1 MASTIMSHSDR
12 PTTPRARLRAAMNV
26 LDPASSGRRGAL
38 LTFLAIPLLFV
49 LACTS
54 TPDGSPAPAS
64 SAAGSSAASPT
75 ARATSPLFG
84 QPPPLDPCE
93 LLLPTEIQS
102 VLEGPFLTTEQET
115 SRGAAYSCIYETE
128 DRQHRIA
135 VTVRKP
141 PMTLDEF
148 TERME
153 QFDQRARPITDL
165 GSPAVVVVFGGTATV
180 YALHEDVQFYI
191 DVVKEGRTGGE
202 IAPLALGLTERA
214 LARLRAA
221 GGRLDDGR
229 RV

>member
-1 MASTIMSHSDR
+1 
-12 PTTPRARLRAAMNV
+12 MN
-26 LDPASSGRRGAL
+26 LLTPASIPRRRKLAI
-38 LTFLAIPLLFV
+38 LAIPVLL
-49 LACTS
+49 LSACTS
-54 TPDGSPAPAS
+54 TPEGSPTLGSLAASGALTPAASPAP
-64 SAAGSSAASPT
+64 
-75 ARATSPLFG
+75 RETSPLFG

-128 DRQHRIA
+128 DRGNRIA

-141 PMTLDEF
+141 PVTLDEF

-153 QFDQRARPITDL
+153 QFDRRATPITDL
-165 GSPAVVVVFGGTATV
+165 PAPAVLVVFGPTATV
-180 YALHEDVQFYI
+180 YVLHENVQFYI
-191 DVVKEGRTGGE
+191 DVVREGRTGGE
-202 IAPLALGLTERA
+202 IAELALGLTERA

-221 GGRLDDGR
+221 GGSLDEVH